1 MQILDE
7 KYQPTKSLLNRIK
20 ELTKRENITIT
31 ELERLIGASKGVLSR
46 ALNKGTDIQSK
57 WLIKIVDNFQQYN
70 PEWLLTGKGEML
82 RGGPVP
88 DRPEPV
94 PAVQQDGT
102 GDAVP
107 LVEWPAA
114 AGFGNEQFA
123 IEPKDIKAY
132 FKIPKF
138 RLAKPDFLIEVAGE
152 SMIPT
157 FLPGDVIA
165 ARIISDKSFVQW
177 NRPHLIATREQGMM
191 IKRIKP
197 GQKPDTLKMVSDNP
211 EYDPFEVPKS
221 DITGLAL
228 IVGLIRL
235 V

>member
-1 MQILDE
+1 MKKQNTKNIATTKERILQYIDFKGIGRTEFYKKTGLKRGILDSD
-7 KYQPTKSLLNRIK
+7 KLKTAISDKFLA
-20 ELTKRENITIT
+20 NIIATYPEI
-31 ELERLIGASKGVLSR
+31 
-46 ALNKGTDIQSK
+46 
-57 WLIKIVDNFQQYN
+57 N

-82 RGGPVP
+82 RGGSVP